1 MADGDFEG
9 LDHKEPFADGE
20 LQQLAE
26 QLEDVYGTHLK
37 LPDWDSLEGKAEE
50 EAAEE
55 EYLQKWAE
63 WVVPKLTF
71 KRRKGSVPGKTV
83 REKAEEE
90 LKKKDPLYAHI
101 SETIDMSV

>member
-37 LPDWDSLEGKAEE
+37 LPDWDSLEGK
-50 EAAEE
+50 
-55 EYLQKWAE
+55 
-63 WVVPKLTF
+63 
-71 KRRKGSVPGKTV
+71 
-83 REKAEEE
+83 
-90 LKKKDPLYAHI
+90 
-101 SETIDMSV
+101 